1 MRLTELDLPVSP
13 EMALADKL
21 ERRETITKDD
31 ISALELFGDTWI
43 DFLLSKPQS
52 TVRAKL
58 ADVLVY
64 LWRDSDDQHE
74 RFDKRAK
81 TNC

>member
-13 EMALADKL
+13 EMRLADKL

-31 ISALELFGDTWI
+31 LSALDLFGEGWI

-58 ADVLVY
+58 ADALVY

-74 RFDKRAK
+74 RFEQRAK

>member
-58 ADVLVY
+58 ADVLVH
-64 LWRDSDDQHE
+64 LWRDSDDGLT
-74 RFDKRAK
+74 RFEQE
-81 TNC
+81 TTINC

>member
-1 MRLTELDLPVSP
+1 MQAVYEPVSP
-13 EMALADKL
+13 EMRLADKL

-31 ISALELFGDTWI
+31 LSALEFFGEGWI

-74 RFDKRAK
+74 RFEQRAK

>member
-1 MRLTELDLPVSP
+1 MQAVYEPVSP
-13 EMALADKL
+13 EMRLADKL

-31 ISALELFGDTWI
+31 LSALELFGEGWI

-52 TVRAKL
+52 TVRAKS

-74 RFDKRAK
+74 RFEQRAK

>member
-1 MRLTELDLPVSP
+1 MQAVYEPVSP
-13 EMALADKL
+13 EMRLADKL

-31 ISALELFGDTWI
+31 LSALDLFGEGWI

-74 RFDKRAK
+74 RFEQRAK

>member
-1 MRLTELDLPVSP
+1 MQAVYEPVSP
-13 EMALADKL
+13 EMRLADKI

-31 ISALELFGDTWI
+31 LSALDLFGEGWI

-74 RFDKRAK
+74 RFEQRAK

>member
-13 EMALADKL
+13 EMALAEKL

-31 ISALELFGDTWI
+31 ISALELFGDKYI
-43 DFLLSKPQS
+43 DLLLKASQS

-58 ADVLVY
+58 ADVLVH
-64 LWRDSDDQHE
+64 LWRDSNGEHQMD
-74 RFDKRAK
+74 
-81 TNC
+81 

>member
-1 MRLTELDLPVSP
+1 MQAVYEPVSP
-13 EMALADKL
+13 EMRLADKL
-21 ERRETITKDD
+21 ERRETITKNDL
-31 ISALELFGDTWI
+31 SALELFGEGWI

-74 RFDKRAK
+74 RFEQRAK

>member
-21 ERRETITKDD
+21 ERRETIIKDD
-31 ISALELFGDTWI
+31 ISALELFGDKYI
-43 DFLLSKPQS
+43 DLLLKAPQS

-74 RFDKRAK
+74 RFEQRAK